1 MSIHF
6 QAENNHF
13 RCFKTQ
19 NSSIQ
24 KLINST
30 TYSIMKVFKYSIMA
44 IAVAFG
50 LTACTDLDEKVYDRI
65 DASVY
70 YQNEASVKG
79 AVAAIYNQTS
89 STLAGENFFHL
100 SEYPADQ
107 LTWRV
112 WNGGLWGWDE
122 AMKTVLSWQN
132 WTSESTI
139 IRNAWSSAW
148 TAVGLANLLLNDLE
162 KLNAGSLGMSDQQL
176 KQYIAEVR
184 TIRAWN
190 YYCIF
195 EIWGGALPL
204 NTSASSEVPGTA
216 DPDWNTSCKKIYH
229 FIATELDESNSA
241 LGIDQNNQLKNRA
254 NQAMNR
260 LLKARLLLNAEV
272 FIGENHY
279 DECEALSKQIINGDF
294 GKYALAENYRD
305 IYSIN
310 NTSCPEVI
318 FALAAEDGQGAAN
331 AISNVRTMV
340 GMWYGYAD
348 YFGQS
353 YDGIGAWNCVC
364 LVPSFD
370 NSGTVLPTGGTTGA
384 NCFLD
389 APYNDKLGAPYER
402 FDDRDIR
409 KQNYVYDAATMTHGP
424 GMFLKGTVRAN
435 FGTGD
440 ILKADADRDG
450 QDLVYV
456 DQLGTFLNQG
466 RQLETVMNPR
476 WGETN
481 SGVRLVKYPLY
492 PDDGQNGFKSID
504 DVQFRLVE
512 AYYNVAE
519 CEMRKGNGGEAKK
532 YVDAVRQRYFTSA
545 NRSAALSEPG
555 PGFSNFD
562 MDWML
567 SEWGKEYLGEGNRRR
582 TDLRRFN
589 KFTQGTWWF
598 WGRATED
605 GVELPAKRNTKYEW
619 YPLPQS
625 ALSVNPGLIQNPSY

>member
-1 MSIHF
+1 
-6 QAENNHF
+6 
-13 RCFKTQ
+13 
-19 NSSIQ
+19 
-24 KLINST
+24 
-30 TYSIMKVFKYSIMA
+30 MKVFKYSIMA

-216 DPDWNTSCKKIYH
+216 DPDWNTSCKKIYN

-409 KQNYVYDAATMTHGP
+409 KQNYVYDTATMTHGP

-435 FGTGD
+435 FGTGE

-504 DVQFRLVE
+504 DVQFRLAE

-532 YVDAVRQRYFTSA
+532 YVDAVRQRYYTSA
-545 NRSAALSEPG
+545 NRNAALSEPG

>member
-1 MSIHF
+1 M
-6 QAENNHF
+6 
-13 RCFKTQ
+13 KT
-19 NSSIQ
+19 I
-24 KLINST
+24 
-30 TYSIMKVFKYSIMA
+30 KYSIIAMA
-44 IAVAFG
+44 LG
-50 LTACTDLDEKVYDRI
+50 LGLSACTDLDEKVYDRI

-79 AVAAIYNQTS
+79 AVAAIYGQTS
-89 STLAGENFFHL
+89 QTLAGENFFHL
-100 SEYPADQ
+100 SEYPSDQ
-107 LTWRV
+107 ITWRV

-122 AMKTVLSWQN
+122 AMKTVLSWHN

-139 IRNAWSSAW
+139 INNAWNGAW
-148 TAVGLANLLLNDLE
+148 TAIGLSNLLLSDLE
-162 KLNAGSLGMSDQQL
+162 GLSASALGMTDAQL
-176 KQYIAEVR
+176 AQYVAEVR

-195 EIWGGALPL
+195 ELWGGALPL

-216 DPDWNTSCKKIYH
+216 DPDWDTSCKKIYN
-229 FIATELDESNSA
+229 FIATELDETVSA
-241 LGIDQNNQLKNRA
+241 LAKDDANHSMVNRA

-272 FIGENHY
+272 FIGESRY
-279 DECEALSKQIINGDF
+279 DECESLSKEIINGTY
-294 GKYALAENYRD
+294 GNYAIDDNYRNL
-305 IYSIN
+305 YSMDN
-310 NTSCPEVI
+310 VKSPEVI

-370 NSGTVLPTGGTTGA
+370 NSGTVQPTGGSIGA
-384 NCFLD
+384 KCFLD
-389 APYNDKLGAPYER
+389 YGDKLGAPYER

-409 KQNYVYDAATMTHGP
+409 KQNYTYDAATKTHGP
-424 GMFLKGTVRAN
+424 GMFLKGLMRAN

-440 ILKADADRDG
+440 VLKADADRDG

-466 RQLETVMNPR
+466 RDLETVMSPR

-492 PDDGQNGFKSID
+492 PNDDNGGFKSID
-504 DVQFRLVE
+504 DVQFRLAE

-519 CEMRKGNGGEAKK
+519 CEMRKGNSAEAKN
-532 YVDAVRQRYFTSA
+532 YVDAVRARYYKSSDRT
-545 NRSAALSEPG
+545 AALSIPG
-555 PGFSNFD
+555 PGFTQFD

-582 TDLRRFN
+582 TDLRRFD
-589 KFTQGTWWF
+589 KFTQGQWWF

-605 GVELPAKRNTKYEW
+605 GISLPAKRDRKYEW
-619 YPLPQS
+619 YPLPQT
-625 ALSVNPGLIQNPSY
+625 AISVNPGLVQNPNY

>member
-1 MSIHF
+1 M
-6 QAENNHF
+6 
-13 RCFKTQ
+13 KT
-19 NSSIQ
+19 I
-24 KLINST
+24 
-30 TYSIMKVFKYSIMA
+30 KYSIIA
-44 IAVAFG
+44 IALG
-50 LTACTDLDEKVYDRI
+50 LGLSACTDLDEKVYDRI
-65 DASVY
+65 DAGVY
-70 YQNEASVKG
+70 YQNESSVKG
-79 AVAAIYNQTS
+79 AVAAIYGQTS
-89 STLAGENFFHL
+89 QTLAGENFFHL
-100 SEYPADQ
+100 SEYPSDQ
-107 LTWRV
+107 ITWRV

-122 AMKTVLSWQN
+122 AMKTVLSWHN

-139 IRNAWSSAW
+139 INNAWNGAW
-148 TAVGLANLLLNDLE
+148 TAIGLANLLLSDLE
-162 KLNAGSLGMSDQQL
+162 GLSAENLGMSEAQL
-176 KQYIAEVR
+176 AQYVAEVR

-195 EIWGGALPL
+195 ELWGGALPL
-204 NTSASSEVPGTA
+204 NTSAGSEVPGTA
-216 DPDWNTSCKKIYH
+216 DPDWNTSCKKIYD
-229 FIATELDESNSA
+229 FIATELDETVNA
-241 LGIDQNNQLKNRA
+241 LAKDDANHTMVNRA

-272 FIGENHY
+272 FIGEAHF
-279 DECEALSKQIINGDF
+279 DECEALSKEIINGTY
-294 GKYALAENYRD
+294 GSYAIDSNYRNL
-305 IYSIN
+305 YSIDN
-310 NTSCPEVI
+310 VKSPEVI

-370 NSGTVLPTGGTTGA
+370 NAGTVQPTGGTVGA
-384 NCFLD
+384 KCFLD
-389 APYNDKLGAPYER
+389 YGDKLGAPYER

-409 KQNYVYDAATMTHGP
+409 KQNYTYDTATKTHGP
-424 GMFLKGTVRAN
+424 GMFLKGVMRAN

-440 ILKADADRDG
+440 VLKADADRDG

-466 RQLETVMNPR
+466 RELETVMSPR

-492 PDDGQNGFKSID
+492 PNDEQGGFKSID
-504 DVQFRLVE
+504 DVQFRLAE

-519 CEMRKGNGGEAKK
+519 CEMRKGNSNEAKN
-532 YVDAVRQRYFTSA
+532 YVDAVRQRYYKDSDRA
-545 NRSAALSEPG
+545 SALSVPG
-555 PGFSNFD
+555 PGFTQFD

-582 TDLRRFN
+582 TDLRRFD
-589 KFTQGTWWF
+589 KFTQGQWWF

-605 GVELPAKRNTKYEW
+605 GISLPAQRDRKYEW
-619 YPLPQS
+619 YPLPQT
-625 ALSVNPGLIQNPSY
+625 AISVNPGLIQNPNY

>member
-1 MSIHF
+1 
-6 QAENNHF
+6 
-13 RCFKTQ
+13 
-19 NSSIQ
+19 
-24 KLINST
+24 
-30 TYSIMKVFKYSIMA
+30 MKAIKYSIIAMA
-44 IAVAFG
+44 VG
-50 LTACTDLDEKVYDRI
+50 LGMSACTDLDEKVYDRI
-65 DASVY
+65 DAGVY

-100 SEYPADQ
+100 SEYPSDQ

-112 WNGGLWGWDE
+112 WNGGQWGWDE
-122 AMKTVLSWQN
+122 AMKTVLSWHN

-139 IRNAWSSAW
+139 IENAWSGAW
-148 TAVGLANLLLNDLE
+148 TAVGLANLLLSDLE
-162 KLNAGSLGMSDQQL
+162 GLNAANLGMSEEKL
-176 KQYIAEVR
+176 AQYVAEVR

-195 EIWGGALPL
+195 ELWGGALPL

-216 DPDWNTSCKKIYH
+216 DADWNTSCKKIYD
-229 FIATELDESNSA
+229 FIATELDETVGA
-241 LGIDQNNQLKNRA
+241 LAIDDANHSMVNRA
-254 NQAMNR
+254 NQGMNR

-272 FIGENHY
+272 FVGEQHY
-279 DECEALSKQIINGDF
+279 DECETLSKEIIS
-294 GKYALAENYRD
+294 GKYGNYALDSNYRNL
-305 IYSIN
+305 YSIDN
-310 NTSCPEVI
+310 VKSPEVI

-370 NSGTVLPTGGTTGA
+370 NSGTVLPTGGTEGA
-384 NCFLD
+384 KCFLD
-389 APYNDKLGAPYER
+389 APYGDKLGAPYER

-409 KQNYVYDAATMTHGP
+409 KQNYTYDEATRTHGP
-424 GMFLKGTVRAN
+424 GMFLKGTMRAN

-440 ILKADADRDG
+440 VLKADADRDG

-456 DQLGTFLNQG
+456 DQVGTFLNQG
-466 RQLETVMNPR
+466 RNLETVMNPR

-492 PDDGQNGFKSID
+492 PNDDNGGFKSID
-504 DVQFRLVE
+504 DVQFRLAE

-519 CEMRKGNGGEAKK
+519 CEMRKGNSAEAKK
-532 YVDAVRQRYFTSA
+532 YVDQVRQRYFKTGDR
-545 NRSAALSEPG
+545 NNALSVPG
-555 PGFSNFD
+555 PGFTGFD

-582 TDLRRFN
+582 TDLRRFD
-589 KFTQGTWWF
+589 KFTQGQWWF
-598 WGRATED
+598 WGRASED
-605 GVELPAKRNTKYEW
+605 GVNLPAKRDRKYEW

-625 ALSVNPGLIQNPSY
+625 ALSVNPGLIQNPNY

>member
-1 MSIHF
+1 M
-6 QAENNHF
+6 
-13 RCFKTQ
+13 KT
-19 NSSIQ
+19 I
-24 KLINST
+24 
-30 TYSIMKVFKYSIMA
+30 KYSIIAMA
-44 IAVAFG
+44 LG
-50 LTACTDLDEKVYDRI
+50 LGLSACTDLDEKVYDRI
-65 DASVY
+65 DAGVY

-79 AVAAIYNQTS
+79 AVAAIYGQTS
-89 STLAGENFFHL
+89 QTLAGENFFHL
-100 SEYPADQ
+100 SEYPSDQ
-107 LTWRV
+107 ITWRV

-122 AMKTVLSWQN
+122 AMKTVLSWHN

-139 IRNAWSSAW
+139 INNAWNGAW
-148 TAVGLANLLLNDLE
+148 TAIGLSNLLLSDLE
-162 KLNAGSLGMSDQQL
+162 GLSASSLGMTDAQL
-176 KQYIAEVR
+176 AQYVAEVR

-195 EIWGGALPL
+195 ELWGGALPL

-216 DPDWNTSCKKIYH
+216 DPDWDTSCKKIYN
-229 FIATELDESNSA
+229 FIATELDETVSA
-241 LGIDQNNQLKNRA
+241 LAKDDANHSMVNRA

-272 FIGENHY
+272 FIGESRY
-279 DECEALSKQIINGDF
+279 DECESLSKEIINGTY
-294 GKYALAENYRD
+294 GNYAIDDNYRNL
-305 IYSIN
+305 YSMDN
-310 NTSCPEVI
+310 VKSPEVI

-370 NSGTVLPTGGTTGA
+370 NSGTVQPTGGSIGA
-384 NCFLD
+384 KCFLD
-389 APYNDKLGAPYER
+389 YGDKLGAPYER

-409 KQNYVYDAATMTHGP
+409 KQNYTYDAATKTHGP
-424 GMFLKGTVRAN
+424 GMFLKGLMRAN

-440 ILKADADRDG
+440 VLKADADRDG

-466 RQLETVMNPR
+466 RDLETVMSPR

-492 PDDGQNGFKSID
+492 PNDEQGGFKSID
-504 DVQFRLVE
+504 DVQFRLAE

-519 CEMRKGNGGEAKK
+519 CEMRKGNSEEAKK
-532 YVDAVRQRYFTSA
+532 YVDAVRQRYFKSSDRT
-545 NRSAALSEPG
+545 AALNVPG
-555 PGFSNFD
+555 PGFTQFD

-582 TDLRRFN
+582 TDLRRFD
-589 KFTQGTWWF
+589 KFTQGQWWF

-605 GVELPAKRNTKYEW
+605 GISLPAQRDRKYEW
-619 YPLPQS
+619 YPLPQT
-625 ALSVNPGLIQNPSY
+625 AISVNP

>member
-1 MSIHF
+1 MITIRHHIIG
-6 QAENNHF
+6 AV
-13 RCFKTQ
+13 C
-19 NSSIQ
+19 
-24 KLINST
+24 L
-30 TYSIMKVFKYSIMA
+30 MA
-44 IAVAFG
+44 G
-50 LTACTDLDEKVYDRI
+50 MTACTDLEEKVYDRI

-79 AVAAIYNQTS
+79 AVAAIYSQTA

-107 LTWRV
+107 ITWRV
-112 WNGGLWGWDE
+112 W
-122 AMKTVLSWQN
+122 N

-139 IRNAWSSAW
+139 INNAWKGAW

-162 KLNAGSLGMSDQQL
+162 GLDAASLGISQERLQQ
-176 KQYIAEVR
+176 YVAEVR
-184 TIRAWN
+184 TLRAWN

-195 EIWGGALPL
+195 ELWGGALPL
-204 NTSASSEVPGTA
+204 NTSASSDVPGTA
-216 DPDWNTSCKKIYH
+216 DADWNTSCKMIYD
-229 FIATELDESNSA
+229 FIANELDETYSA
-241 LGIDQNNQLKNRA
+241 LAREDGSHTTVNRA
-254 NQAMNR
+254 NQGMNR
-260 LLKARLLLNAEV
+260 MLKARLLLNAEV
-272 FIGENHY
+272 FIGEKHY
-279 DECEALSKQIINGDF
+279 DECETLSKEIINGVYGAYGLDT
-294 GKYALAENYRD
+294 NYRSL
-305 IYSIN
+305 YSIDN
-310 NTSCPEVI
+310 VKSPEVV

-340 GMWYGYAD
+340 GMWYGYAV

-370 NSGTVLPTGGTTGA
+370 NSGNVLPSGGTD
-384 NCFLD
+384 NPVCFLD

-402 FDDRDIR
+402 FDNRDIR
-409 KQNYVYDAATMTHGP
+409 KQNYVYNAATKTHGP
-424 GMFLKGTVRAN
+424 GMFLKGEIRAN

-440 ILKADADRDG
+440 ALLADADRDG
-450 QDLVYV
+450 QALVYV

-466 RQLETVMNPR
+466 RNLETVMNPR

-492 PDDGQNGFKSID
+492 PNDDQGGFKSID
-504 DVQFRLVE
+504 DVQFRLAE

-519 CEMRKGNGGEAKK
+519 CEMRKGNSSEAKS
-532 YVDAVRQRYFTSA
+532 YVDQVRQRYFTNSD
-545 NRSAALSEPG
+545 RTSALSVPG
-555 PGFSNFD
+555 PGFSDFD
-562 MDWML
+562 LDWML

-582 TDLRRFN
+582 TDLRRFD

-605 GVELPAKRNTKYEW
+605 GVSLPPTRDRKYEW

-625 ALSVNPGLIQNPSY
+625 ALSVNPGLVQNPNYEK

>member
-1 MSIHF
+1 
-6 QAENNHF
+6 
-13 RCFKTQ
+13 
-19 NSSIQ
+19 
-24 KLINST
+24 
-30 TYSIMKVFKYSIMA
+30 MKAIKYSIIAMA
-44 IAVAFG
+44 VG
-50 LTACTDLDEKVYDRI
+50 LSMSACTDLDEKVYDRI
-65 DASVY
+65 DAGVY

-100 SEYPADQ
+100 SEYPSDQ

-112 WNGGLWGWDE
+112 WNGGQWGWDE
-122 AMKTVLSWQN
+122 AMKTVLSWHN

-139 IRNAWSSAW
+139 IENAWSGAW
-148 TAVGLANLLLNDLE
+148 TAVGLANLLLSDLE
-162 KLNAGSLGMSDQQL
+162 GLSAANLGMTQEKL
-176 KQYIAEVR
+176 AQYVAEVR

-195 EIWGGALPL
+195 ELWGGALPL

-216 DPDWNTSCKKIYH
+216 DADWNTSCKKIYD
-229 FIATELDESNSA
+229 FIAKELDETVGA
-241 LGIDQNNQLKNRA
+241 LAVDDANHSMVNRA
-254 NQAMNR
+254 NQGMNR

-272 FIGENHY
+272 FIGEQHY
-279 DECEALSKQIINGDF
+279 DECEALSKEIINGNY
-294 GKYALAENYRD
+294 GNYALDSNYRNL
-305 IYSIN
+305 YSIDN
-310 NTSCPEVI
+310 VKSPEVI

-370 NSGTVLPTGGTTGA
+370 NSGTVLPTGGTEGA
-384 NCFLD
+384 KCFLG
-389 APYNDKLGAPYER
+389 APYGDKLGAPYER

-409 KQNYVYDAATMTHGP
+409 KQNYTYDEATRTHGP
-424 GMFLKGTVRAN
+424 GMFLKGTMRAN
-435 FGTGD
+435 FGKGD
-440 ILKADADRDG
+440 VLKADADRDG

-456 DQLGTFLNQG
+456 DQVGTFLNQG
-466 RQLETVMNPR
+466 RNLETVMNPR

-492 PDDGQNGFKSID
+492 PNDDNGGFKSID
-504 DVQFRLVE
+504 DVQFRLAE

-519 CEMRKGNGGEAKK
+519 CEMRKGNSSEAKK
-532 YVDAVRQRYFTSA
+532 YVDQVRQRYFKTGDRA
-545 NRSAALSEPG
+545 NALNVPG

-582 TDLRRFN
+582 TDLRRFD
-589 KFTQGTWWF
+589 KFTQGQWWF

-605 GVELPAKRNTKYEW
+605 GVNLPAKRDRKYEW

-625 ALSVNPGLIQNPSY
+625 ALSVNPGLIQNPNY

>member
-1 MSIHF
+1 M
-6 QAENNHF
+6 
-13 RCFKTQ
+13 KT
-19 NSSIQ
+19 I
-24 KLINST
+24 
-30 TYSIMKVFKYSIMA
+30 KYSIIA
-44 IAVAFG
+44 IALG
-50 LTACTDLDEKVYDRI
+50 LGLSACTDLDEKVYDRI
-65 DASVY
+65 DAGVY
-70 YQNEASVKG
+70 YQNESSVKG
-79 AVAAIYNQTS
+79 AVAAIYGQTS
-89 STLAGENFFHL
+89 QTLAGENFFHL
-100 SEYPADQ
+100 SEYPSDQ
-107 LTWRV
+107 ITWRV

-122 AMKTVLSWQN
+122 AMKTVLSWHN

-139 IRNAWSSAW
+139 INNAWNGAW
-148 TAVGLANLLLNDLE
+148 TAIGLSNLLLSDLE
-162 KLNAGSLGMSDQQL
+162 GLSAENLGMSEPQL
-176 KQYIAEVR
+176 AQYVAEVR

-195 EIWGGALPL
+195 ELWGGALPL

-216 DPDWNTSCKKIYH
+216 DPDWNTSCKKIYD
-229 FIATELDESNSA
+229 FIATELDETVNA
-241 LGIDQNNQLKNRA
+241 LAKDDANHTMVNRA

-272 FIGENHY
+272 FIGEAHF
-279 DECEALSKQIINGDF
+279 DECEALSKEIINGTY
-294 GKYALAENYRD
+294 GSYAIDSNYRNL
-305 IYSIN
+305 YSIDN
-310 NTSCPEVI
+310 VKSPEVI

-370 NSGTVLPTGGTTGA
+370 NAGTVQPTGGTVGA
-384 NCFLD
+384 KCFLD
-389 APYNDKLGAPYER
+389 YGDKLGAPYER

-409 KQNYVYDAATMTHGP
+409 KQNYTYDAATKTHGP
-424 GMFLKGTVRAN
+424 GMFLKGVMRAN

-440 ILKADADRDG
+440 VLKADADRDG

-466 RQLETVMNPR
+466 RELETVMSPR

-492 PDDGQNGFKSID
+492 PNDEQGGFKSID
-504 DVQFRLVE
+504 DVQFRLAE

-519 CEMRKGNGGEAKK
+519 CEMRKGNSNEAKN
-532 YVDAVRQRYFTSA
+532 YVDAVRQRYYKDSDRA
-545 NRSAALSEPG
+545 SALSVPG
-555 PGFSNFD
+555 PGFTQFD

-582 TDLRRFN
+582 TDLRRFD
-589 KFTQGTWWF
+589 KFTQGQWWF

-605 GVELPAKRNTKYEW
+605 GISLPAQRDRKYEW
-619 YPLPQS
+619 YPLPQT
-625 ALSVNPGLIQNPSY
+625 AISVNPGLIQNPNY

>member
-1 MSIHF
+1 
-6 QAENNHF
+6 
-13 RCFKTQ
+13 
-19 NSSIQ
+19 
-24 KLINST
+24 
-30 TYSIMKVFKYSIMA
+30 MKVFKYSIMA

-50 LTACTDLDEKVYDRI
+50 ITACTDLDEKVYDRI

-176 KQYIAEVR
+176 QQYIAEVR

-216 DPDWNTSCKKIYH
+216 DPDWNTSCKKIYN

-340 GMWYGYAD
+340 GIWYGYAD

-409 KQNYVYDAATMTHGP
+409 KQNYVYDTATMTHGP

-435 FGTGD
+435 FGTGE

-504 DVQFRLVE
+504 DVQFRLAE

-519 CEMRKGNGGEAKK
+519 CEMRKGNSGEAKK
-532 YVDAVRQRYFTSA
+532 YVDAVRQRYYTSA
-545 NRSAALSEPG
+545 NRNAALSEPG

>member
-1 MSIHF
+1 
-6 QAENNHF
+6 
-13 RCFKTQ
+13 
-19 NSSIQ
+19 
-24 KLINST
+24 
-30 TYSIMKVFKYSIMA
+30 MKVFKYSIMA

-50 LTACTDLDEKVYDRI
+50 ITACTDLDEKVYDRI

-216 DPDWNTSCKKIYH
+216 DPDWNTSCKKIYN

-279 DECEALSKQIINGDF
+279 DECEALSKQIINGVF

-435 FGTGD
+435 FGTGE

-504 DVQFRLVE
+504 DVQFRLAE

-532 YVDAVRQRYFTSA
+532 YVDAVRQRYYTSA
-545 NRSAALSEPG
+545 NRNAALSEPG

>member
-1 MSIHF
+1 L
-6 QAENNHF
+6 
-13 RCFKTQ
+13 K
-19 NSSIQ
+19 
-24 KLINST
+24 K
-30 TYSIMKVFKYSIMA
+30 IMKSIKYFIIAMA
-44 IAVAFG
+44 SWLG
-50 LTACTDLDEKVYDRI
+50 MTACTDLDEQVYDRI
-65 DASVY
+65 DAGVY
-70 YQNEASVKG
+70 YQNEASVQG

-100 SEYPADQ
+100 SEYPSDQ
-107 LTWRV
+107 ITWRV
-112 WNGGLWGWDE
+112 WNGGQWGWDE
-122 AMKTVLSWQN
+122 AMKTVLSWHN

-139 IRNAWSSAW
+139 IENAWTGAW
-148 TAVGLANLLLNDLE
+148 TAVGLANLLLSDLE
-162 KLNAGSLGMSDQQL
+162 KLEAANLNMSEEKL
-176 KQYIAEVR
+176 AQYVAEVR

-190 YYCIF
+190 YYCLF
-195 EIWGGALPL
+195 ELWGGALPL

-216 DPDWNTSCKKIYH
+216 DADWNTSCKIIYD
-229 FIATELDESNSA
+229 FIATELDETVNA
-241 LGIDQNNQLKNRA
+241 LGEDDANHTLVNRA
-254 NQAMNR
+254 NKAMNR

-279 DECEALSKQIINGDF
+279 DECEALSKEIINGSY
-294 GKYALAENYRD
+294 GKYAIDDNYRNL
-305 IYSIN
+305 YSMDN
-310 NTSCPEVI
+310 VHSPEVI

-364 LVPSFD
+364 LVPSYD
-370 NSGTVLPTGGTTGA
+370 NSGNVLPTGGSEGA
-384 NCFLD
+384 QCFLE

-409 KQNYVYDAATMTHGP
+409 KQNYTYDVTTQTHGP
-424 GMFLKGTVRAN
+424 GMFLKGVIRAN

-440 ILKADADRDG
+440 ILTADADRDG
-450 QDLVYV
+450 QNLVYV
-456 DQLGTFLNQG
+456 DQVGTFLNQG
-466 RQLETVMNPR
+466 RNLETVMSPR

-492 PDDGQNGFKSID
+492 PNNESGGFKSID
-504 DVQFRLVE
+504 DVQFRLTE

-519 CEMRKGNGGEAKK
+519 CEMRKGNSAEAKR
-532 YVDAVRQRYFTSA
+532 YVDEVRQRYFNNSDRA
-545 NRSAALSEPG
+545 NALSVPG
-555 PGFSNFD
+555 PGFTDFD

-582 TDLRRFN
+582 TDLRRFD
-589 KFTQGTWWF
+589 KFTQGVWWF

-605 GVELPAKRNTKYEW
+605 GVNLPNQRERKYEW

-625 ALSVNPGLIQNPSY
+625 ALSVNPGLIQNPNY

>member
-176 KQYIAEVR
+176 QQYIAEVR

-331 AISNVRTMV
+331 DISNVRTMV

-409 KQNYVYDAATMTHGP
+409 KQNYVYDTATMTHGP

-435 FGTGD
+435 FGTGE

-504 DVQFRLVE
+504 DVQFRLAE

-532 YVDAVRQRYFTSA
+532 YVDAVRQRYYTSA
-545 NRSAALSEPG
+545 NRNAALSEPG

>member
-1 MSIHF
+1 
-6 QAENNHF
+6 
-13 RCFKTQ
+13 
-19 NSSIQ
+19 
-24 KLINST
+24 
-30 TYSIMKVFKYSIMA
+30 MKAIKYSIIAMA
-44 IAVAFG
+44 VG
-50 LTACTDLDEKVYDRI
+50 LSMSACTDLDEKVYDRI
-65 DASVY
+65 DAGVY

-100 SEYPADQ
+100 SEYPSDQ

-112 WNGGLWGWDE
+112 WNGGQWGWDE
-122 AMKTVLSWQN
+122 AMKTVLSWHN

-139 IRNAWSSAW
+139 IENAWSGAW
-148 TAVGLANLLLNDLE
+148 TAVGLANLLLSDLE
-162 KLNAGSLGMSDQQL
+162 GLSASNLGMSEEKL
-176 KQYIAEVR
+176 AQYVAEVR

-195 EIWGGALPL
+195 ELWGGALPL

-216 DPDWNTSCKKIYH
+216 DADWNTSCKKIYD
-229 FIATELDESNSA
+229 FIATELDETVGA
-241 LGIDQNNQLKNRA
+241 LAKDDANHSMVNRA
-254 NQAMNR
+254 NQGMNR

-272 FIGENHY
+272 FIGEQHF
-279 DECEALSKQIINGDF
+279 DECEALSKEIINGMY
-294 GKYALAENYRD
+294 GNYALDSNYRNL
-305 IYSIN
+305 YSIDN
-310 NTSCPEVI
+310 VKSPEVI

-370 NSGTVLPTGGTTGA
+370 NSGTVLPTGGTEGA
-384 NCFLD
+384 KCFLD
-389 APYNDKLGAPYER
+389 APYGDKLGAPFER

-409 KQNYVYDAATMTHGP
+409 KQNYTYDEATKTHGP
-424 GMFLKGTVRAN
+424 GMFLKGTIRAN

-440 ILKADADRDG
+440 VLKADADRDG

-456 DQLGTFLNQG
+456 DQVGTFLNQG
-466 RQLETVMNPR
+466 RNLETVMNPR

-492 PDDGQNGFKSID
+492 PNDDNGGFKSID
-504 DVQFRLVE
+504 DVQFRLAE

-519 CEMRKGNGGEAKK
+519 CEMRKGNSSEAKK
-532 YVDAVRQRYFTSA
+532 YVDEVRQRYFKTGDR
-545 NRSAALSEPG
+545 NNALSVPG
-555 PGFSNFD
+555 PGFTNFD

-582 TDLRRFN
+582 TDLRRFD
-589 KFTQGTWWF
+589 KFTQGQWWF

-605 GVELPAKRNTKYEW
+605 GVNLPAKRDRKYEW

-625 ALSVNPGLIQNPSY
+625 SLSVNPGLIQNPNY

>member
-1 MSIHF
+1 
-6 QAENNHF
+6 
-13 RCFKTQ
+13 
-19 NSSIQ
+19 
-24 KLINST
+24 
-30 TYSIMKVFKYSIMA
+30 MKVFKYSIMA

-409 KQNYVYDAATMTHGP
+409 KQNYVYDTATMTHGP
-424 GMFLKGTVRAN
+424 GMFLKGTIRAN
-435 FGTGD
+435 FGTGE

-504 DVQFRLVE
+504 DVQFRLAE

-532 YVDAVRQRYFTSA
+532 YVDAVRQRYYTSA

>member
-1 MSIHF
+1 
-6 QAENNHF
+6 
-13 RCFKTQ
+13 
-19 NSSIQ
+19 
-24 KLINST
+24 
-30 TYSIMKVFKYSIMA
+30 MA
-44 IAVAFG
+44 LG
-50 LTACTDLDEKVYDRI
+50 LGMTACTDLDEKVYDRV

-70 YQNEASVKG
+70 YQNETSIKG
-79 AVAAIYNQTS
+79 AVAAIYGQTS
-89 STLAGENFFHL
+89 QTLAGENFFHL

-107 LTWRV
+107 ITWRV

-122 AMKTVLSWQN
+122 AEKTVLSWHN
-132 WTSESTI
+132 WNSESTI
-139 IRNAWSSAW
+139 IKNAWNGAW
-148 TAVGLANLLLNDLE
+148 TAVGLANLLLSDLQN
-162 KLNAGSLGMSDQQL
+162 LDAASLGMSADKL
-176 KQYIAEVR
+176 AQYVAEVR
-184 TIRAWN
+184 TLRAWN

-195 EIWGGALPL
+195 ELWGGALPL
-204 NTSASSEVPGTA
+204 NISASSEVPGTA
-216 DPDWNTSCKKIYH
+216 DPDWNTSCKKIYS
-229 FIATELDESNSA
+229 FIAAELDETAGA
-241 LGIDQNNQLKNRA
+241 LAKDDASHSMVNRV

-272 FIGENHY
+272 FIGESHY
-279 DECEALSKQIINGDF
+279 DECETLSKEIISGTYGNYSLDS
-294 GKYALAENYRD
+294 NYRNL
-305 IYSIN
+305 YSIDN
-310 NTSCPEVI
+310 VKSPEVI

-364 LVPSFD
+364 MVPSYD
-370 NSGTVLPTGGTTGA
+370 NSGTVQSVGGTIGA
-384 NCFLD
+384 KKFLD
-389 APYNDKLGAPYER
+389 YGDKLGSPYER

-409 KQNYVYDAATMTHGP
+409 KQNYVYDAATKTHGP

-440 ILKADADRDG
+440 VLKADADRDG

-456 DQLGTFLNQG
+456 DQLGTFLGQG
-466 RQLETVMNPR
+466 RALETVMSPR

-492 PDDGQNGFKSID
+492 PADANQGFKSID
-504 DVQFRLVE
+504 DVQFRLAE

-519 CEMRKGNGGEAKK
+519 CEMRKGNSTEAKK
-532 YVDAVRQRYFTSA
+532 YVDEVRKRYFKTGDVNS
-545 NRSAALSEPG
+545 ALSVPG
-555 PGFSNFD
+555 PGFDAFD

-582 TDLRRFN
+582 TDLRRFD
-589 KFTQGTWWF
+589 KFTQGQWWF

-605 GVELPAKRNTKYEW
+605 GIDLPAKRNRKYEW
-619 YPLPQS
+619 YPLPQT
-625 ALSVNPGLIQNPSY
+625 AISVNPGLIQNPNY

>member
-1 MSIHF
+1 
-6 QAENNHF
+6 
-13 RCFKTQ
+13 
-19 NSSIQ
+19 
-24 KLINST
+24 
-30 TYSIMKVFKYSIMA
+30 MKAIKYSI
-44 IAVAFG
+44 IAVAVG
-50 LTACTDLDEKVYDRI
+50 LSMSACTDLDEKVYDRI
-65 DASVY
+65 DAGVY

-100 SEYPADQ
+100 SEYPSDQ

-112 WNGGLWGWDE
+112 WNGGQWGWDE
-122 AMKTVLSWQN
+122 AMKTVLSWHN

-139 IRNAWSSAW
+139 IENAWSGAW
-148 TAVGLANLLLNDLE
+148 TAVGLANLLLGDLE
-162 KLNAGSLGMSDQQL
+162 GLSASNLGMSEEKL
-176 KQYIAEVR
+176 AQYVAEVR

-195 EIWGGALPL
+195 ELWGGALPL

-216 DPDWNTSCKKIYH
+216 DADWNTSCKKIYD
-229 FIATELDESNSA
+229 FIAAELDETVGA
-241 LGIDQNNQLKNRA
+241 LAKDDANHSMVNRA
-254 NQAMNR
+254 NQGMNR

-272 FIGENHY
+272 FIGEQHY
-279 DECEALSKQIINGDF
+279 DECEALSKEIINGTY
-294 GKYALAENYRD
+294 GNYALDSNYRNL
-305 IYSIN
+305 YSIDN
-310 NTSCPEVI
+310 VKSPEVI

-370 NSGTVLPTGGTTGA
+370 NSGTVLPTGGSEGA
-384 NCFLD
+384 KCFLD
-389 APYNDKLGAPYER
+389 APYGDKLGAPYER
-402 FDDRDIR
+402 FDDRDFR
-409 KQNYVYDAATMTHGP
+409 KQNYTYDEATKTHGP
-424 GMFLKGTVRAN
+424 GMFLKGTIRAN

-440 ILKADADRDG
+440 VLKADADRDG

-456 DQLGTFLNQG
+456 DQVGTFLNQG
-466 RQLETVMNPR
+466 RNLETVMNPR

-492 PDDGQNGFKSID
+492 PNDDNGGFKSID
-504 DVQFRLVE
+504 DVQFRLAE

-519 CEMRKGNGGEAKK
+519 CEMRKGNSAEAKK
-532 YVDAVRQRYFTSA
+532 YVDQVRQRYFKTGDRT
-545 NRSAALSEPG
+545 NALSIPG
-555 PGFSNFD
+555 PGFADFD

-567 SEWGKEYLGEGNRRR
+567 SEWGMEYLGEGNRRR
-582 TDLRRFN
+582 TDLRRFD
-589 KFTQGTWWF
+589 KFTQGQWWF

-605 GVELPAKRNTKYEW
+605 GVNLPVKRDRKYEW

-625 ALSVNPGLIQNPSY
+625 ALSVNPGLIQNPNY

>member
-1 MSIHF
+1 
-6 QAENNHF
+6 
-13 RCFKTQ
+13 
-19 NSSIQ
+19 
-24 KLINST
+24 
-30 TYSIMKVFKYSIMA
+30 MKVFKYSIMA

-50 LTACTDLDEKVYDRI
+50 ITACTDLDEKVYDRI

-176 KQYIAEVR
+176 QQYIAEVR

-216 DPDWNTSCKKIYH
+216 DPDWNTSCKKIYN

-272 FIGENHY
+272 FIVENHY

-409 KQNYVYDAATMTHGP
+409 KQNYVYDTATMTHGP

-435 FGTGD
+435 FGTGE

-504 DVQFRLVE
+504 DVQFRLAE

-532 YVDAVRQRYFTSA
+532 YVDAVRQRYYTSA
-545 NRSAALSEPG
+545 NRNAALSEPG

>member
-1 MSIHF
+1 
-6 QAENNHF
+6 
-13 RCFKTQ
+13 
-19 NSSIQ
+19 
-24 KLINST
+24 
-30 TYSIMKVFKYSIMA
+30 MKVFKYSIMA

-50 LTACTDLDEKVYDRI
+50 ITACTDLDEKVYDRI

-176 KQYIAEVR
+176 QQYIAEVR

-279 DECEALSKQIINGDF
+279 DECEALSKQIINGVF

-435 FGTGD
+435 FGTGE

-504 DVQFRLVE
+504 DVQFRLAE

-532 YVDAVRQRYFTSA
+532 YVDAVRQRYYTSA
-545 NRSAALSEPG
+545 NRNAALSEPG

>member
-1 MSIHF
+1 M
-6 QAENNHF
+6 
-13 RCFKTQ
+13 KT
-19 NSSIQ
+19 I
-24 KLINST
+24 
-30 TYSIMKVFKYSIMA
+30 KYSIIA
-44 IAVAFG
+44 IALG
-50 LTACTDLDEKVYDRI
+50 LGLSACTDLDEKVYDRI
-65 DASVY
+65 DAGVY
-70 YQNEASVKG
+70 YQNESSVKG
-79 AVAAIYNQTS
+79 AVAAIYGQTS
-89 STLAGENFFHL
+89 QTLAGENFFHL
-100 SEYPADQ
+100 SEYPSDQ
-107 LTWRV
+107 ITWRV

-122 AMKTVLSWQN
+122 AMKTVLSWHN

-139 IRNAWSSAW
+139 INNAWNGAW
-148 TAVGLANLLLNDLE
+148 TAIGLANLLLSDLE
-162 KLNAGSLGMSDQQL
+162 GLSAENLGMSEAQL
-176 KQYIAEVR
+176 AQYVAEVR

-195 EIWGGALPL
+195 ELWGGALPL

-216 DPDWNTSCKKIYH
+216 DPDWNTSCKKIYD
-229 FIATELDESNSA
+229 FIATELDETVNA
-241 LGIDQNNQLKNRA
+241 LAKDDGNHTMVNRA

-272 FIGENHY
+272 FIGEAHF
-279 DECEALSKQIINGDF
+279 DECEALSKEIINGTY
-294 GKYALAENYRD
+294 GSYAIDSNYRNL
-305 IYSIN
+305 YSIDN
-310 NTSCPEVI
+310 VKSPEVI

-370 NSGTVLPTGGTTGA
+370 NAGTVQPTGGTVGA
-384 NCFLD
+384 KCFLD
-389 APYNDKLGAPYER
+389 YGDKLGAPYER

-409 KQNYVYDAATMTHGP
+409 KQNYTYDTATKTHGP
-424 GMFLKGTVRAN
+424 GMFLKGVMRAN

-440 ILKADADRDG
+440 VLKADADRDG

-466 RQLETVMNPR
+466 RELETVMSPR

-492 PDDGQNGFKSID
+492 PNDEQGGFKSID
-504 DVQFRLVE
+504 DVQFRLAE

-519 CEMRKGNGGEAKK
+519 CEMRKGNSSEAKN
-532 YVDAVRQRYFTSA
+532 YVDAVRQRYYKDSDRA
-545 NRSAALSEPG
+545 SALSVPG
-555 PGFSNFD
+555 PGFTQFD

-582 TDLRRFN
+582 TDLRRFD
-589 KFTQGTWWF
+589 KFTQGQWWF

-605 GVELPAKRNTKYEW
+605 GISLPAQRDRKYEW
-619 YPLPQS
+619 YPLPQT
-625 ALSVNPGLIQNPSY
+625 AISVNPGLIQNPNY

>member
-1 MSIHF
+1 M
-6 QAENNHF
+6 
-13 RCFKTQ
+13 KT
-19 NSSIQ
+19 I
-24 KLINST
+24 
-30 TYSIMKVFKYSIMA
+30 KYSIIAMA
-44 IAVAFG
+44 LG
-50 LTACTDLDEKVYDRI
+50 LGLSACTDLDEKVYDRI
-65 DASVY
+65 DAGVY

-79 AVAAIYNQTS
+79 AVAAIYGQTS
-89 STLAGENFFHL
+89 QTLAGENFFHL
-100 SEYPADQ
+100 SEYPSDQ
-107 LTWRV
+107 ITWRV

-122 AMKTVLSWQN
+122 AMKTVLSWHN

-139 IRNAWSSAW
+139 INNAWNGAW
-148 TAVGLANLLLNDLE
+148 TAIGLSNLLLSDLE
-162 KLNAGSLGMSDQQL
+162 GLSASSLGMTDAQL
-176 KQYIAEVR
+176 AQYVAEVR

-195 EIWGGALPL
+195 ELWGGALPL

-216 DPDWNTSCKKIYH
+216 DPDWDTSCKKIYN
-229 FIATELDESNSA
+229 FIATELDETVSA
-241 LGIDQNNQLKNRA
+241 LAKDDANHSMVNRA

-260 LLKARLLLNAEV
+260 LLKARLLLNAEL
-272 FIGENHY
+272 FIGESRY
-279 DECEALSKQIINGDF
+279 DECESLSKEIINGTY
-294 GKYALAENYRD
+294 GKYAIDDNYRNL
-305 IYSIN
+305 YSMDN
-310 NTSCPEVI
+310 VKSPEVI

-370 NSGTVLPTGGTTGA
+370 NSGTVQPTGGSIGA
-384 NCFLD
+384 KCFLD
-389 APYNDKLGAPYER
+389 YGDKLGAPYER

-409 KQNYVYDAATMTHGP
+409 KQNYTYDAATKTHGP
-424 GMFLKGTVRAN
+424 GMFLKGLMRAN

-440 ILKADADRDG
+440 VLKADADRDG

-466 RQLETVMNPR
+466 RDLETVMSPR

-492 PDDGQNGFKSID
+492 PNDDNGGFKSID
-504 DVQFRLVE
+504 DVQFRLAE

-519 CEMRKGNGGEAKK
+519 CEMRKGNSAEAKN
-532 YVDAVRQRYFTSA
+532 YVDAVRARYYKSSDRT
-545 NRSAALSEPG
+545 AALSIPG
-555 PGFSNFD
+555 PGFTQFD

-582 TDLRRFN
+582 TDLRRFD
-589 KFTQGTWWF
+589 KFTQGQWWF

-605 GVELPAKRNTKYEW
+605 GISLPAKRDRKYEW
-619 YPLPQS
+619 YPLPQT
-625 ALSVNPGLIQNPSY
+625 AISVNPGLVQNPNY

>member
-1 MSIHF
+1 MIT
-6 QAENNHF
+6 
-13 RCFKTQ
+13 FKHK
-19 NSSIQ
+19 IFGAVC
-24 KLINST
+24 L
-30 TYSIMKVFKYSIMA
+30 MA
-44 IAVAFG
+44 G

-65 DASVY
+65 DAGVY
-70 YQNEASVKG
+70 YQNESSVKG
-79 AVAAIYNQTS
+79 AVAAIYGQTS
-89 STLAGENFFHL
+89 QTLAGENFFHL
-100 SEYPADQ
+100 SEYPSDQ
-107 LTWRV
+107 ITWRV

-122 AMKTVLSWQN
+122 AMKTVLSWHN

-139 IRNAWSSAW
+139 INNAWNGAW
-148 TAVGLANLLLNDLE
+148 TAIGLANLLLSDLE
-162 KLNAGSLGMSDQQL
+162 GLSADNLGMTEARLS
-176 KQYIAEVR
+176 QYVAEVR

-195 EIWGGALPL
+195 ELWGGALPL

-216 DPDWNTSCKKIYH
+216 DPDWKTSCKKIYD
-229 FIATELDESNSA
+229 FIATELDETVNA
-241 LGIDQNNQLKNRA
+241 LAKDDANHTMVNRA

-272 FIGENHY
+272 FIGEAHF
-279 DECEALSKQIINGDF
+279 DECEALSKEIINGTY
-294 GKYALAENYRD
+294 GSYAIDDNYRNL
-305 IYSIN
+305 YSIDN
-310 NTSCPEVI
+310 VKSPEVI

-370 NSGTVLPTGGTTGA
+370 NAGTVQPTGGSVGA
-384 NCFLD
+384 KCFLD
-389 APYNDKLGAPYER
+389 YGDKLGAPYER

-409 KQNYVYDAATMTHGP
+409 KQNYTYDAATKTHGP
-424 GMFLKGTVRAN
+424 GMFLKGVMRAN

-440 ILKADADRDG
+440 VLKADADRDG

-466 RQLETVMNPR
+466 RELETVMSPR

-492 PDDGQNGFKSID
+492 PNDEQGGFKSID
-504 DVQFRLVE
+504 DVQFRLAE

-519 CEMRKGNGGEAKK
+519 CEMRKGNSNEAKN
-532 YVDAVRQRYFTSA
+532 YVDAVRQRYYKDSDRA
-545 NRSAALSEPG
+545 SALSVPG
-555 PGFSNFD
+555 PGFTQFD

-582 TDLRRFN
+582 TDLRRFD
-589 KFTQGTWWF
+589 KFTQGQWWF

-605 GVELPAKRNTKYEW
+605 GISLPAQRDRKYEW
-619 YPLPQS
+619 YPLPQT
-625 ALSVNPGLIQNPSY
+625 AISVNPGLIQNPNY

>member
-1 MSIHF
+1 M
-6 QAENNHF
+6 
-13 RCFKTQ
+13 KT
-19 NSSIQ
+19 I
-24 KLINST
+24 
-30 TYSIMKVFKYSIMA
+30 KYSIIAMA
-44 IAVAFG
+44 LG
-50 LTACTDLDEKVYDRI
+50 LGLSACTDLDEKVYDRI
-65 DASVY
+65 DAGVY

-79 AVAAIYNQTS
+79 AVAAIYGQTS
-89 STLAGENFFHL
+89 QTLAGENFFHL
-100 SEYPADQ
+100 SEYPSDQ
-107 LTWRV
+107 ITWRV

-122 AMKTVLSWQN
+122 AMKTVLSWHN

-139 IRNAWSSAW
+139 INNAWNGAW
-148 TAVGLANLLLNDLE
+148 TAIGLSNLLLSDLE
-162 KLNAGSLGMSDQQL
+162 GLSASALGMTDAQL
-176 KQYIAEVR
+176 VQYVAEVR

-195 EIWGGALPL
+195 ELWGGALPL

-216 DPDWNTSCKKIYH
+216 DPDWDTSCKKIYN
-229 FIATELDESNSA
+229 FIATELDETVSA
-241 LGIDQNNQLKNRA
+241 LAKDDANHSMVNRA

-272 FIGENHY
+272 FIGESRY
-279 DECEALSKQIINGDF
+279 DECESLSKEIINGTY
-294 GKYALAENYRD
+294 GNYAIDDNYRNL
-305 IYSIN
+305 YSIDN
-310 NTSCPEVI
+310 VKSPEVI

-370 NSGTVLPTGGTTGA
+370 NSGTVQPTGGSIGA
-384 NCFLD
+384 KCFLD
-389 APYNDKLGAPYER
+389 YGDKLGAPYER

-409 KQNYVYDAATMTHGP
+409 KQNYTYDAATKTHGP
-424 GMFLKGTVRAN
+424 GMFLKGLMRAN

-440 ILKADADRDG
+440 VLKADADRDG

-466 RQLETVMNPR
+466 RDLETVMSPR

-492 PDDGQNGFKSID
+492 PNDDNGGFKSID
-504 DVQFRLVE
+504 DVQFRLAE

-519 CEMRKGNGGEAKK
+519 CEMRKGNSAEAKN
-532 YVDAVRQRYFTSA
+532 YVDAVRARYYKSSDRT
-545 NRSAALSEPG
+545 AALSIPG
-555 PGFSNFD
+555 PGFTQFD

-582 TDLRRFN
+582 TDLRRFD
-589 KFTQGTWWF
+589 KFTQGQWWF

-605 GVELPAKRNTKYEW
+605 GISLPAKRDRKYEW
-619 YPLPQS
+619 YPLPQT
-625 ALSVNPGLIQNPSY
+625 AISVNPGLVQNPNY

>member
-1 MSIHF
+1 M
-6 QAENNHF
+6 
-13 RCFKTQ
+13 KT
-19 NSSIQ
+19 I
-24 KLINST
+24 
-30 TYSIMKVFKYSIMA
+30 KYSIIA
-44 IAVAFG
+44 IALG
-50 LTACTDLDEKVYDRI
+50 LGLSACTDLDEQVYDRI
-65 DASVY
+65 DAGVY
-70 YQNEASVKG
+70 YQNESSVKG
-79 AVAAIYNQTS
+79 AVAAIYGQTS
-89 STLAGENFFHL
+89 QTLTGENFFHL
-100 SEYPADQ
+100 SEYPSDQ
-107 LTWRV
+107 ITWRV

-122 AMKTVLSWQN
+122 AMKTVLSWHN

-139 IRNAWSSAW
+139 INNAWNGAW
-148 TAVGLANLLLNDLE
+148 TAIGLANLLLSDLE
-162 KLNAGSLGMSDQQL
+162 GLSAENLGMSEAQL
-176 KQYIAEVR
+176 AQYVAEVR

-195 EIWGGALPL
+195 ELWGGALPL

-216 DPDWNTSCKKIYH
+216 DPDWNTSCKKIYD
-229 FIATELDESNSA
+229 FIATELDETVNA
-241 LGIDQNNQLKNRA
+241 LAKDDGNHTMVNRA

-272 FIGENHY
+272 FIGEAHF
-279 DECEALSKQIINGDF
+279 DECEALSKEIINGTY
-294 GKYALAENYRD
+294 GSYAIDSNYRNL
-305 IYSIN
+305 YSIDN
-310 NTSCPEVI
+310 VKSPEVI

-370 NSGTVLPTGGTTGA
+370 NAGTVQPTGGTVGA
-384 NCFLD
+384 KCFLD
-389 APYNDKLGAPYER
+389 YGDKLGAPYER

-409 KQNYVYDAATMTHGP
+409 KQNYTYDTATKTHGP
-424 GMFLKGTVRAN
+424 GMFLKGVMRAN

-440 ILKADADRDG
+440 VLKADADRYG

-466 RQLETVMNPR
+466 RELETVMSPR

-492 PDDGQNGFKSID
+492 PNDEQGGFKSID
-504 DVQFRLVE
+504 DVQFRLAE

-519 CEMRKGNGGEAKK
+519 CEMRKGNSSEAKN
-532 YVDAVRQRYFTSA
+532 YVDAVRQRYYKDSDRA
-545 NRSAALSEPG
+545 SALSVPG
-555 PGFSNFD
+555 PGFTQFD

-582 TDLRRFN
+582 TDLRRFD
-589 KFTQGTWWF
+589 KFTQGQWWF

-605 GVELPAKRNTKYEW
+605 GISLPAQRDRKYEW
-619 YPLPQS
+619 YPLPQT
-625 ALSVNPGLIQNPSY
+625 AISVNPGLIQNPNY

>member
-1 MSIHF
+1 MIT
-6 QAENNHF
+6 
-13 RCFKTQ
+13 FKHK
-19 NSSIQ
+19 IIGAVC
-24 KLINST
+24 L
-30 TYSIMKVFKYSIMA
+30 MA
-44 IAVAFG
+44 G

-70 YQNEASVKG
+70 YQNESSVKG
-79 AVAAIYNQTS
+79 AVAAIYGQTS
-89 STLAGENFFHL
+89 QTLAGENFFHL
-100 SEYPADQ
+100 SEYPSDQ
-107 LTWRV
+107 ITWRV

-122 AMKTVLSWQN
+122 AMKTVLSWHN

-139 IRNAWSSAW
+139 INNAWNGAW
-148 TAVGLANLLLNDLE
+148 TAIGLANLLLSDLE
-162 KLNAGSLGMSDQQL
+162 GLSASGLGMTDAQL
-176 KQYIAEVR
+176 AQYVAEVR

-195 EIWGGALPL
+195 ELWGGALPL
-204 NTSASSEVPGTA
+204 NTTASSEVSGTA
-216 DPDWNTSCKKIYH
+216 DADWDTSCKKIYD
-229 FIATELDESNSA
+229 FIATELDETVNSLA
-241 LGIDQNNQLKNRA
+241 KDDANHSMVNRA

-272 FIGENHY
+272 FIGESHY
-279 DECEALSKQIINGDF
+279 DECEALSKEIISGNYGS
-294 GKYALAENYRD
+294 YAIDENYRNL
-305 IYSIN
+305 YSMDN
-310 NTSCPEVI
+310 VKSPEVI

-370 NSGTVLPTGGTTGA
+370 NSGTVQPTGGTIGA
-384 NCFLD
+384 KSFLS
-389 APYNDKLGAPYER
+389 YGDKLGAPYER

-409 KQNYVYDAATMTHGP
+409 KQNYVYDTTTKTHGP
-424 GMFLKGTVRAN
+424 GMFLKGVIRAN
-435 FGTGD
+435 FGKGD
-440 ILKADADRDG
+440 VLKADADRDG

-466 RQLETVMNPR
+466 RTLETVMSPR

-492 PDDGQNGFKSID
+492 PDDEKGGFKSID
-504 DVQFRLVE
+504 DVQFRLAE

-519 CEMRKGNGGEAKK
+519 CEMRKGNSGEAKT
-532 YVDAVRQRYFTSA
+532 YVDAVRQRYFKVADRTSA
-545 NRSAALSEPG
+545 LSIPG
-555 PGFSNFD
+555 PGFTNFD

-582 TDLRRFN
+582 TDLRRFD
-589 KFTQGTWWF
+589 KFTQGQWWF

-605 GVELPAKRNTKYEW
+605 GINLPAKRDRKYEW

-625 ALSVNPGLIQNPSY
+625 AISVNPGLIQNPSY

>member
-1 MSIHF
+1 
-6 QAENNHF
+6 
-13 RCFKTQ
+13 
-19 NSSIQ
+19 
-24 KLINST
+24 
-30 TYSIMKVFKYSIMA
+30 MKVFKYSIMA

-176 KQYIAEVR
+176 QQYIAEVR

-216 DPDWNTSCKKIYH
+216 DPDWNTSCKKIYN

-409 KQNYVYDAATMTHGP
+409 KQNYVYDTATMTHGP

-435 FGTGD
+435 FGTGE

-504 DVQFRLVE
+504 DVQFRLAE

-532 YVDAVRQRYFTSA
+532 YVDAVRQRYYTSA
-545 NRSAALSEPG
+545 NRNAALSEPG

>member
-1 MSIHF
+1 M
-6 QAENNHF
+6 
-13 RCFKTQ
+13 KT
-19 NSSIQ
+19 I
-24 KLINST
+24 
-30 TYSIMKVFKYSIMA
+30 KYSIIAMA
-44 IAVAFG
+44 LG
-50 LTACTDLDEKVYDRI
+50 LGLSACTDLDEKVYDRI
-65 DASVY
+65 DAGVY

-79 AVAAIYNQTS
+79 AVAAIYGQTS
-89 STLAGENFFHL
+89 QTLAGENFFHL
-100 SEYPADQ
+100 SEYPSDQ
-107 LTWRV
+107 ITWRV

-122 AMKTVLSWQN
+122 AMKTVLSWHN

-139 IRNAWSSAW
+139 INNAWNGAW
-148 TAVGLANLLLNDLE
+148 TAIGLSNLLLSDLE
-162 KLNAGSLGMSDQQL
+162 GLSASSLGMTDAQL
-176 KQYIAEVR
+176 AQYVAEVR

-195 EIWGGALPL
+195 ELWGGALPL

-216 DPDWNTSCKKIYH
+216 DPDWDTSCKKIYN
-229 FIATELDESNSA
+229 FIATELDETVSA
-241 LGIDQNNQLKNRA
+241 LAKDDANHSMVNHA

-272 FIGENHY
+272 FIGESRY
-279 DECEALSKQIINGDF
+279 DECESLSKEIINGTY
-294 GKYALAENYRD
+294 GNYAIDDNYRNL
-305 IYSIN
+305 YSMDN
-310 NTSCPEVI
+310 VKSPEVI

-370 NSGTVLPTGGTTGA
+370 NSGTVQPTGGSIGA
-384 NCFLD
+384 KCFLD
-389 APYNDKLGAPYER
+389 YGDKLGAPYER

-409 KQNYVYDAATMTHGP
+409 KQNYTYDAATKTHGP
-424 GMFLKGTVRAN
+424 GMFLKGLMRAN

-440 ILKADADRDG
+440 VLKADADRDG

-456 DQLGTFLNQG
+456 DQLGTG
-466 RQLETVMNPR
+466 RDLETVMSPR

-492 PDDGQNGFKSID
+492 PNDDNGGFKSID
-504 DVQFRLVE
+504 DVQFRLAE

-519 CEMRKGNGGEAKK
+519 CEMRKGNSAEAKN
-532 YVDAVRQRYFTSA
+532 YVDAVRARYYKSSDRT
-545 NRSAALSEPG
+545 AALSIPG
-555 PGFSNFD
+555 PGFTQFD

-582 TDLRRFN
+582 TDLRRFD
-589 KFTQGTWWF
+589 KFTQGQWWF

-605 GVELPAKRNTKYEW
+605 GISLPAKRDRKYEW
-619 YPLPQS
+619 YPLPQT
-625 ALSVNPGLIQNPSY
+625 AISVNPGLVQNPNY

>member
-1 MSIHF
+1 M
-6 QAENNHF
+6 
-13 RCFKTQ
+13 KT
-19 NSSIQ
+19 I
-24 KLINST
+24 
-30 TYSIMKVFKYSIMA
+30 KYSIIAMA
-44 IAVAFG
+44 LG
-50 LTACTDLDEKVYDRI
+50 LGLSACTDLDEKVYDRI
-65 DASVY
+65 DAGVY

-79 AVAAIYNQTS
+79 AVAAIYGQTS
-89 STLAGENFFHL
+89 QTLAGENFFHL
-100 SEYPADQ
+100 SEYPSDQ
-107 LTWRV
+107 ITWRV

-122 AMKTVLSWQN
+122 AMKTVLSWHN

-139 IRNAWSSAW
+139 INNAWNGAW
-148 TAVGLANLLLNDLE
+148 TAIGLSNLLLSDLE
-162 KLNAGSLGMSDQQL
+162 GLSASSLGMTDAQL
-176 KQYIAEVR
+176 AQYVAEVR

-195 EIWGGALPL
+195 ELWGGALPL

-216 DPDWNTSCKKIYH
+216 DPDWDTSCKKIYN
-229 FIATELDESNSA
+229 FIATELDETVSA
-241 LGIDQNNQLKNRA
+241 LAKDDANHSMVNRA

-272 FIGENHY
+272 FIGESRY
-279 DECEALSKQIINGDF
+279 DECESLSKEIINGTY
-294 GKYALAENYRD
+294 GNYAIDDNYRNL
-305 IYSIN
+305 YSMDN
-310 NTSCPEVI
+310 VKSPEVI

-370 NSGTVLPTGGTTGA
+370 NSGTVQPTGGSIGA
-384 NCFLD
+384 KCFLD
-389 APYNDKLGAPYER
+389 YGDKLGAPYER

-409 KQNYVYDAATMTHGP
+409 KQNYTYDAATKTHGP
-424 GMFLKGTVRAN
+424 GMFLKGLMRAN

-440 ILKADADRDG
+440 VLKADADRDG

-466 RQLETVMNPR
+466 RDLETVMSPR

-492 PDDGQNGFKSID
+492 PNDDNGGFKSID
-504 DVQFRLVE
+504 DVQFRLAE

-519 CEMRKGNGGEAKK
+519 CEMRKGNSAEAKN
-532 YVDAVRQRYFTSA
+532 YVDAVRARYYKSSDRT
-545 NRSAALSEPG
+545 AALSIPG
-555 PGFSNFD
+555 PGFTQFD

-582 TDLRRFN
+582 TDLRRFD
-589 KFTQGTWWF
+589 KFTQGQWWF

-605 GVELPAKRNTKYEW
+605 GISLPAKRDRKYEW
-619 YPLPQS
+619 YPLPQT
-625 ALSVNPGLIQNPSY
+625 AISVNPGLVQNPNS